1 MLDID
6 WNSVLVTGAAIC
18 SGLMVGAVL
27 AVGVCVTIGRALAN
41 RQVGA
46 VVPLVVPES
55 AEEVLAF
62 SGRPNYAAVRESV
75 LRADKAAR
83 LV

>member
-1 MLDID
+1 MSGID
-6 WNSVLVTGAAIC
+6 LGSILVTGAAIC

-27 AVGVCVTIGRALAN
+27 AVGVCVTIGRALAD
-41 RQVGA
+41 RRTGA
-46 VVPLVVPES
+46 IEPLVIPET